1 MGSLAKANTVFLDE
15 VYECPALMD
24 ELRRE
29 VLPCR
34 QIGNVPLKSV
44 SVGRFEYTDETVA
57 TYGEYHLSDASNVP
71 GIIGSCVD
79 VFVFHSPVKTYGRN
93 SGCFAVPV
101 DLSKRLEG
109 LRYDTMWVVQLFRSG
124 EEDVG
129 PAYTYQKYMR
139 KAGHFDCIPIPQMLA
154 HCVSKEVVWTVGIT
168 AVLRGIPP
176 QYDGFIYPW
185 SLKIGDLLGVADFL
199 NVNK

>member
-1 MGSLAKANTVFLDE
+1 MFLDE
-15 VYECPALMD
+15 VYECPAITD
-24 ELRRE
+24 VILRKD
-29 VLPCR
+29 VLPYR
-34 QIGNVPLKSV
+34 QVGNVPLKSV

-57 TYGEYHLSDASNVP
+57 SYGEYHLTDASKVAGLIKP
-71 GIIGSCVD
+71 YVD
-79 VFVFHSPVKTYGRN
+79 VFVFHSSVKAYGRS
-93 SGCFAVPV
+93 SGCFAVPA
-101 DLSKRLEG
+101 DLSRRLKER
-109 LRYDTMWVVQLFRSG
+109 RYETMWVVQLFRSG

-129 PAYTYQKYMR
+129 PVYTYQKYMR
-139 KAGHFDCIPIPQMLA
+139 KAGHFDCIPIPQLLA
-154 HCVSKEVVWTVGIT
+154 RCVSKEVVWTVGIT